1 MISSQYGT
9 VFTKSSY
16 EKIKKVYSIWICTK
30 VPPEMRGAILKYEL
44 KELVLRGTVGLPQ
57 ADYDLMTPVIVC
69 LGENN
74 TIAEQ
79 RSALID
85 MLNGLMLDDESSYQQ
100 KCQRLIDDFGV
111 EMTPQLE
118 RGVADMCNLSQGV
131 FERGELKMKIE
142 IALEMIKE
150 KMNIDVI
157 ARLTKLSAAEVRKL
171 AADNGLSVV

>member
-1 MISSQYGT
+1 
-9 VFTKSSY
+9 
-16 EKIKKVYSIWICTK
+16 
-30 VPPEMRGAILKYEL
+30 MRGAILKYEL